1 MLRGKSRIAMLAASG
16 VIAALMVGS
25 IVVAS
30 NMGFKARFT
39 FTGGVAQWFSPPY
52 TSPYATADDLLNA
65 VAPAGGLINRYVPS
79 SPPAFQ
85 FWNGSAGNGVPF
97 NFVLKPGEG
106 YEIQPNASSDV
117 IIVGAHDPFV
127 TVPAGQ
133 DGLPAIGGNPAGGS
147 IPPGFVG
154 NRDYLVAVPY
164 HTTYQTI
171 DDMLKDMPAGGT
183 IFDLRQAP
191 GNPPAFYF
199 WNGLT
204 GNDVP
209 KNFAVTLGKAYQVRL
224 VSASAGFTPA
234 HF

>member
-39 FTGGVAQWFSPPY
+39 FDGGVSNWFSPPY
-52 TSPYATADDLLNA
+52 TSPYATAGDLLA
-65 VAPAGGLINRYVPS
+65 VVAPAGGTIERSIPV
-79 SPPAFQ
+79 SPPVIQ
-85 FWNGSAGNGVPF
+85 YWTGTSGNGTPQ

-106 YEIQPNASSDV
+106 YDVSPTVSTDV

-127 TVPAGQ
+127 TIPAGQ
-133 DGLPAIGGNPAGGS
+133 DGLPDLGSGPGGS

-154 NRDYLVAVPY
+154 NRDYLIAVPY
-164 HTTYQTI
+164 HTTYQTV
-171 DDMLKDMPAGGT
+171 DDLLKDLPASGT
-183 IFDLRQAP
+183 VTRKDEVS
-191 GNPPAFYF
+191 GNPPIYF
-199 WNGLT
+199 FWTGT
-204 GNDVP
+204 SGNDVP
-209 KNFAVTLGKAYQVRL
+209 QNYAVVLGKAYQVRL
-224 VSASAGFTPA
+224 VSASAGYTPA